1 MRIML
6 RKLFQRPRARVLG
19 ERPAQYG
26 ARTVALRVDGMV
38 CDI

>member
-6 RKLFQRPRARVLG
+6 RKLFQRPRARLLG

-26 ARTVALRVDGMV
+26 ARTVAIQVDGMV
-38 CDI
+38 CGI